1 MVTKTLQQELVNLEM
16 KYWRAIKDK
25 DMDTARK
32 LTDDPCIVA
41 GAQGVATI
49 DRKNF
54 EQMMKSPSWTVR
66 EFEMEGNPEVRLLND
81 DVAIVAYKIR
91 EEMTVDGKPVTLKAA
106 DASTWVRRNGQ
117 WVCAMHTESILGDSF
132 GRDRKLAA

>member
-132 GRDRKLAA
+132 GRDRRVAA